1 MSEQIPG
8 TEQSTAPKKDSM
20 SFITKLII
28 IKVIALALFMGSIFY
43 MLLK

>member
-1 MSEQIPG
+1 MSEQIPA
-8 TEQSTAPKKDSM
+8 TEQSTTPKKDSM

-43 MLLK
+43 MMLK